1 MILVSLSLIVSMLY
15 KHHVSDARICKN
27 DAMGGTSH
35 CVETAAMLGECR
47 VP

>member
-1 MILVSLSLIVSMLY
+1 MILGSLSLIVSMLY
-15 KHHVSDARICKN
+15 KHHVSDAYICKN
-27 DAMGGTSH
+27 DAMGETSH